1 MDSHL
6 PVFAGGEV
14 IRGFGRGSKELGI
27 PTANFPDDVVDAL
40 PAEIKTGIFFGWAMI
55 DVGPI
60 YPMVVS
66 IGWNPFYNNEKRTIE
81 THVLHEFKEDFYGR
95 HLRVAITGFI
105 RPEKNYD
112 SVDKLVEDIHNDIRI
127 AKERLEKEE
136 HQVIKQHDFFAR
148 SPQAGAS

>member
-1 MDSHL
+1 MNIFNSRIGLFRATLWSSSLYTSLVQVDLPRCYSPHFASTCHQTKAVHRKAFTASTVAVSFISSTSSTYCSSSSHNMDSHL

-66 IGWNPFYNNEKRTIE
+66 IGEKGSVE
-81 THVLHEFKEDFYGR
+81 GWGR
-95 HLRVAITGFI
+95 
-105 RPEKNYD
+105 
-112 SVDKLVEDIHNDIRI
+112 
-127 AKERLEKEE
+127 
-136 HQVIKQHDFFAR
+136 Q
-148 SPQAGAS
+148 

>member
-1 MDSHL
+1 
-6 PVFAGGEV
+6 
-14 IRGFGRGSKELGI
+14 
-27 PTANFPDDVVDAL
+27 
-40 PAEIKTGIFFGWAMI
+40 MI
-55 DVGPI
+55 MLVKKK
-60 YPMVVS
+60 YPLNYIHFNNEPPLLS
-66 IGWNPFYNNEKRTIE
+66 GWNPFYNNEKRTIE
-81 THVLHEFKEDFYGR
+81 THVLHDFKEDFYGR